1 MSLQIKVDEPIVA
14 GQTGLGKRQL
24 ILIRG
29 GTVSGAVKGRVL
41 PGGAD
46 AQIIR
51 PNGRVDLSARYALET
66 EEHEVIYVENN
77 GTAKS
82 VNRSASR
89 LQRGASLITSTCIS
103 ALCLCLKQAVRH
115 ISICRTGC
123 LSGLRSDCRMTFGWI
138 FMKFNN
144 NNMESELAW
153 KTLSEAI

>member
-1 MSLQIKVDEPIVA
+1 MKEPSLKKVMSLQIEVDEPIVA

-24 ILIRG
+24 IPIRG

-77 GTAKS
+77 GIRQVSEPFRQQAAEG
-82 VNRSASR
+82 RIIDRA
-89 LQRGASLITSTCIS
+89 
-103 ALCLCLKQAVRH
+103 CLFPYCACV
-115 ISICRTGC
+115 
-123 LSGLRSDCRMTFGWI
+123 
-138 FMKFNN
+138 
-144 NNMESELAW
+144 
-153 KTLSEAI
+153 

>member
-1 MSLQIKVDEPIVA
+1 MKEPSLKKVMSLQIEVDEPIVA

-24 ILIRG
+24 IPIRG

-77 GTAKS
+77 GIRQVSEPFRQQAAEGRIIDPEHVYFRTVPVFETSSEAYQF
-82 VNRSASR
+82 
-89 LQRGASLITSTCIS
+89 LQDQLFIGA
-103 ALCLCLKQAVRH
+103 AVRLPDD
-115 ISICRTGC
+115 IRLDIY
-123 LSGLRSDCRMTFGWI
+123 
-138 FMKFNN
+138 
-144 NNMESELAW
+144 EVQ
-153 KTLSEAI
+153 